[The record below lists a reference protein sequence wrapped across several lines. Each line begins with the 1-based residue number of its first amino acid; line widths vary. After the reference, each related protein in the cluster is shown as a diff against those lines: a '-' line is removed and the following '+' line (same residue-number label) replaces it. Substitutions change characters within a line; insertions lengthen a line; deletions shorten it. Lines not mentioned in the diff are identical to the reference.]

1 MPDSQ
6 HPNKENKP
14 KSLIGRILYSKFAG
28 KLSQIPPFS
37 WIARGLAY
45 RLAARQV
52 NKTVD
57 APQLRKHGSS
67 LQGALNGIV
76 QDVVEIL
83 GFAGAMVA
91 TFDNGEVLPVKA
103 FYFDPE
109 LGLGE
114 RIKEWERQASE
125 LTGIKISLT
134 DPDVARLYIHRKE
147 HQKNLGVQA
156 AHVRHYII
164 STELF
169 DLFTPVAPESMREL
183 VRGAQEAVGIQQVIT
198 VPFFIE
204 SPSTELTVESA
215 TRAKRRDSKNMGE
228 FVGNL
233 FAAKRGKITE
243 QDITVLST
251 FAQYV
256 ASFILSERRRL
267 QVELIEK
274 LILDIQKSLNSEEAV
289 LDRIVKG
296 VVNDLGYVGAMVAT
310 YNENEDVLPVRALY
324 VGKNIAIEQI
334 HQWERQ
340 ASELIGESLSLTDS
354 KIAKVYLKQER
365 FKDNLSVKAAQK
377 GKPINSV
384 ELFDLFTP
392 IVPNSAREF
401 IRGIQDGA
409 GIHQVI
415 AVPFF
420 LETRSEKGILSRELI
435 GNLFAA
441 SRSHEIQLWEID
453 ILNAFGQQA
462 AAGLRN
468 VKLHQ
473 SVQELYKKA
482 EDRRK
487 AAEIFGK
494 MAFTASASVHA
505 LKNHLAVV
513 KGNLQLLKMTSPEN
527 ESTANTGIK
536 RINEMITLIEN
547 LHEPGKLQN
556 DTNVDVNSCI
566 NRATERA
573 LGANIPP
580 WIKLDLERNLP
591 VKTLPEM
598 LTEALK
604 VLIKNANEA
613 MSSEGIAEESRL
625 LEIKSKRMGDII
637 EVTVEDHGTGIDPE
651 NLDRVFEMRY
661 TTKQS
666 GLGFGLYWTKDFI
679 EGLGGNISVE
689 SEIGKGTKFTIHL
702 PVAQDDPTKT

>member
-6 HPNKENKP
+6 PPNEENKS
-14 KSLIGRILYSKFAG
+14 KSLIGRILYSDFAG

-45 RLAARQV
+45 RLAASQI
-52 NKTVD
+52 NKTVA

-76 QDVVEIL
+76 EDVVDIL
-83 GFAGAMVA
+83 GFAGALVA

-103 FYFDPE
+103 YHFDPE

-134 DPDVARLYIHRKE
+134 DPEVARVYIHRKE

-156 AHVRHYII
+156 AHARHYII

-169 DLFTPVAPESMREL
+169 DLFTGVAPESMRAL
-183 VRGAQEAVGIQQVIT
+183 VRGAQEAVGIQEVIT
-198 VPFFIE
+198 VPFFINPDLSNE
-204 SPSTELTVESA
+204 KADVSNTTPV
-215 TRAKRRDSKNMGE
+215 DSKKKGE

-274 LILDIQKSLNSEEAV
+274 LILDIQKSLNSEEVV
-289 LDRIVKG
+289 LDRIVRG
-296 VVNDLGYVGAMVAT
+296 VVDDLGYAGAMVAT

-334 HQWERQ
+334 RQWEQQ
-340 ASELIGESLSLTDS
+340 ASDLIGEPLSLTDPN
-354 KIAKVYLKQER
+354 IAKVYLKQER

-420 LETRSEKGILSRELI
+420 LETRSENGTLSRELI

-441 SRSHEIQLWEID
+441 SSSHEIQLWEID

-473 SVQELYKKA
+473 SIQELYKKA

-513 KGNLQLLKMTSPEN
+513 KGNLQLLKMTGPEN
-527 ESTANTGIK
+527 ESIANTGIK
-536 RINEMITLIEN
+536 RVNDMITLIEN

-556 DTNVDVNSCI
+556 DANVDVNSCI
-566 NRATERA
+566 NRAAERA

-613 MSSEGIAEESRL
+613 MSSEGVAEESRL
-625 LEIKSKRMGDII
+625 LEIKSKRMGDMI

-651 NLDRVFEMRY
+651 NLGKIFEMRY